1 MYAVHSVRDTL
12 VEKVLERA
20 KRLRMDGEDASYGPL
35 TLASQGEVIAGHVN
49 DAIARGGKAV
59 LGGPDS
65 VDGRRVSP
73 VVLIDVPEDADAV
86 RAETFGPTVVINAV
100 DDLGEAIARANATD
114 FGLGAAVFTRSAKT
128 GEDVAARLKAGAVTI
143 NSVLGFAAIAA
154 LPFGGVKGSG
164 FGRIHG
170 ADGLREFSVA
180 KSVARQTR
188 KAALDLLTMERSDRD
203 MHLVAKMIPVLHGR
217 HR

>member
-1 MYAVHSVRDTL
+1 VRDTL

-20 KRLRMDGEDASYGPL
+20 KRLRLDGEDASYGPL
-35 TLASQGEVIAGHVN
+35 TLAPQGEVIAGHVN

-128 GEDVAARLKAGAVTI
+128 EDVAARLKAGAVTI

-164 FGRIHG
+164 FGSIHG